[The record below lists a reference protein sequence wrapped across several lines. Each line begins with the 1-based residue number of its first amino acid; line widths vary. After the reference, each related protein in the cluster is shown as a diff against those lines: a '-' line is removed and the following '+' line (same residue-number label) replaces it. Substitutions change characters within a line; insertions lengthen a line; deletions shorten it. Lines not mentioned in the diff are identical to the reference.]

1 MSAWI
6 LARRN
11 LRIFFR
17 DRAGVFFSL
26 LSALILI
33 ALYALFLGGLQVDNL
48 AQRFA
53 NASTGQ
59 IQAFVEW
66 ATGTQVFSADIYFLS
81 RLPAKIDWREVATIA
96 GWASLMSFLATLPPA
111 LRASRLDPVEALRY
125 E

>member
-1 MSAWI
+1 MLDVEVVVLDVREHHAGEAE
-6 LARRN
+6 LAVEG
-11 LRIFFR
+11 LAVLV
-17 DRAGVFFSL
+17 RAEEGCVLADDAVALGVVFCHYIS
-26 LSALILI
+26 
-33 ALYALFLGGLQVDNL
+33 
-48 AQRFA
+48 
-53 NASTGQ
+53 Q